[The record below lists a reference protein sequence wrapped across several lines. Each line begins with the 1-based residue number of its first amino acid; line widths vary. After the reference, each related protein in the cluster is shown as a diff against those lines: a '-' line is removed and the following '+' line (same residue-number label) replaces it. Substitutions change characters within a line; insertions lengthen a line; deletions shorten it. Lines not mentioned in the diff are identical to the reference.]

1 MRALKFAAAAIGA
14 VIVIIAL
21 LLVIGIPS
29 GFMTSQIQERAE
41 RETGY
46 KLTINGGTK
55 IGFWPSLHITF
66 NDVTLQDP
74 KNGDVN
80 NRITISSLQADVT
93 LASVWSGKP
102 VITELTVMRP
112 VVNLPL
118 QRERLRDANPAPRP
132 AAGTGDGLTI
142 EHVSVTG
149 GTIVFSNLRDRV
161 ENKIEAINAEM
172 SIDDDRKIRV
182 TGNARAGEHALK
194 FDIKAKAPVPPIE
207 RQNIPTE
214 FKIDAPGFLQAQLA
228 GKAEVRFNGPVVM
241 INGLTG
247 TLGDG
252 AFNGWASVDMA
263 SKPLVKLDLDFQR
276 LDVPLARSSTGSA
289 AQPWSNATIDL
300 TGLNYVDAQA
310 RISAAALNIGDAR
323 LAPAAFD
330 ITLASG
336 VLKSQI
342 SNLGAY
348 DGNANADLTI
358 DASTA
363 NPSYALRADLTGVRA
378 LPLLKGLAD
387 FDKLDGRMQ
396 TKISVRSAG
405 NNHRAIMQGLQG
417 TAFVVFQ
424 DGAIKGLNVAQMIR
438 SLTSN
443 TLNGWQEGKEQATDL
458 TQLSASFKIDKGQAV
473 TTDLTLVGPL
483 VRMTGAG
490 TIALDT
496 KQIGFRVEPKLV
508 MTTEGQGR
516 ANEPVGFGI
525 PVMIQGPWGAPKI
538 FPDMQGILDNPD
550 AAYAKLKEMG
560 KGLFGPNSGGLGA
573 ALGGLLG
580 GGQPGAPAGQPGAP
594 GGHGNQGTGRPAD
607 LLGGLLGGGQP
618 GAPSGQPGG
627 PGGGQG
633 TGRPGDLLSG
643 PLGEAIG
650 NLLQQGLSGGQ
661 GQGPG
666 QGGPGQGGAPQ
677 GAPQGGAGQGGAGQG
692 APRPNSSRS
701 IPIPGQPA
709 EAEPAAPAAPI
720 AQNDGAPE
728 ADSQPMNDVLRQLFN
743 R

>member
-1 MRALKFAAAAIGA
+1 MRALKLAAAAVGA

-21 LLVIGIPS
+21 LMVIGIPS
-29 GFMTSQIQERAE
+29 GFMTSQMQERVE

-46 KLTINGGTK
+46 KLTINGGTT
-55 IGFWPSLHITF
+55 IGFWPSLNITM

-80 NRITISSLQADVT
+80 NRITMASIQADVT

-102 VITELTVMRP
+102 QVTELVIVRP
-112 VVNLPL
+112 VVNVPL
-118 QRERLRDANPAPRP
+118 QRERLKDAPSTPRP
-132 AAGTGDGLTI
+132 AAGSGDGLTI

-161 ENKIEAINAEM
+161 ENKIETINAEM
-172 SIDDDRKIRV
+172 TIDTDSKIRA

-194 FDIKAKAPVPPIE
+194 FDIKAVAPAPPLE

-214 FKIDAPGFLQAQLA
+214 FKIDAPGFLQAQLS
-228 GKAEVRFNGPVVM
+228 GKAEVRLNGSVIMV
-241 INGLTG
+241 NGLSG

-252 AFNGWASVDMA
+252 AFNGWASVDTA
-263 SKPLVKLDLDFQR
+263 GKPLVKLDLDFQR
-276 LDVPLARSSTGSA
+276 LDVAMTPGGGSTA

-310 RISAAALNIGDAR
+310 RISAAGLNIGDAR
-323 LAPAAFD
+323 LAPVAIDA
-330 ITLASG
+330 TLTSG
-336 VLKSQI
+336 VLKTQI

-348 DGNANADLTI
+348 GGNANGDLSI

-363 NPSYALRADLTGVRA
+363 NPSFALRADLTGVRA
-378 LPLLKGLAD
+378 LPLLKSLAD
-387 FDKLDGRMQ
+387 FDKLDGKMQ

-405 NNHRAIMQGLQG
+405 NNHRAIMAGLQG

-438 SLTSN
+438 SLTSS
-443 TLNGWQEGKEQATDL
+443 TLSGWQENKEQATDL

-473 TTDLTLVGPL
+473 TTDLTLIGPL
-483 VRMTGAG
+483 VRMTGVG

-525 PVMIQGPWGAPKI
+525 PVMIEGPWGAPKI
-538 FPDMQGILDNPD
+538 YPDMQGILDNPD

-580 GGQPGAPAGQPGAP
+580 GQQGAP
-594 GGHGNQGTGRPAD
+594 GGQPGVP
-607 LLGGLLGGGQP
+607 GGQQ
-618 GAPSGQPGG
+618 GAPS
-627 PGGGQG
+627 GQG
-633 TGRPGDLLSG
+633 TGRPGDLLNG
-643 PLGEAIG
+643 PLGEALG
-650 NLLQQGLSGGQ
+650 NLLQQGLSGGL
-661 GQGPG
+661 GQPPG
-666 QGGPGQGGAPQ
+666 QAAPGQGGAPQ
-677 GAPQGGAGQGGAGQG
+677 GGPGQGQGIGQA
-692 APRPNSSRS
+692 APRPNSQRS
-701 IPIPGQPA
+701 IPIPARPA
-709 EAEPAAPAAPI
+709 DVEPAAPAAPT
-720 AQNDGAPE
+720 AENDAAPQ
-728 ADSQPMNDVLRQLFN
+728 ADSQAMNDVLRQLFN